1 VPWSL
6 HANPPLLNRNAIP
19 GRTILQAF
27 LRNGGG
33 DFVRS
38 ETVIIA
44 SSWGTVS
51 LSATMKALG
60 AGEGPYWVEVFTN
73 QNIDIERFTSSF
85 SGHLVY

>member
-1 VPWSL
+1 M
-6 HANPPLLNRNAIP
+6 
-19 GRTILQAF
+19 
-27 LRNGGG
+27 
-33 DFVRS
+33 RS